1 MFDTCIIG
9 GGIVGASV
17 AYHLS
22 KSGQQVILFD
32 RKDKGRATNAGA
44 GIISPPT
51 TYVEDNLL
59 YKFQNKA
66 GKYYPILNDELQSEH
81 QLDTSYIHHPK
92 IVIAVDKDELDDF
105 DTVSERILKR
115 RDQENYPSN
124 SELYSMNNDELLVRF
139 PEVKASEFTKTAI
152 INEKAAKLN
161 GILFSEAMVSAGKN
175 HGLVVAS
182 DSVEVFVE
190 EKIGSGSEER
200 KIISITDG
208 QTTWK
213 AKNFVISG
221 GFWSSKLVKQL
232 GLQLPLEPQ
241 RGQIIHLYHPDL
253 DTSKIPTIAAFHGHY
268 IVPWDDGTI
277 ICGATR
283 ETGIFEPNATVDGVQ
298 EILSE
303 AVRLIP
309 KLQHASIIEIRVG
322 IRPYSKTGLPII
334 GSVPNFTNLF
344 ISTGHGPLG
353 LTLGPYTGKL
363 LSQLILDGKS
373 EFDTSPFALQ

>member
-1 MFDTCIIG
+1 MGSSEVFDTCIIG

-253 DTSKIPTIAAFHGHY
+253 DTSKIPTIAAFHGH
-268 IVPWDDGTI
+268 
-277 ICGATR
+277 
-283 ETGIFEPNATVDGVQ
+283 
-298 EILSE
+298 
-303 AVRLIP
+303 
-309 KLQHASIIEIRVG
+309 
-322 IRPYSKTGLPII
+322 
-334 GSVPNFTNLF
+334 
-344 ISTGHGPLG
+344 
-353 LTLGPYTGKL
+353 
-363 LSQLILDGKS
+363 
-373 EFDTSPFALQ
+373 